1 MAVEDFHP
9 PQLPPDEGAEET
21 VVTTIMMMIIIWVLE
36 VNTPLSLSPF
46 HLAGLVDT
54 LLKNCKQSETQ
65 RMQSFSIYHRK
76 DIFILIR
83 KSYFC
88 CTRGSIMI

>member
-1 MAVEDFHP
+1 MGSVAEEEVGRIISEGREVVGEEV
-9 PQLPPDEGAEET
+9 DEGAEET

-54 LLKNCKQSETQ
+54 QWRNCKQSETQ

-76 DIFILIR
+76 DQ
-83 KSYFC
+83 
-88 CTRGSIMI
+88 MV

>member
-1 MAVEDFHP
+1 MGSVAEEEVGRIISEGREAVGEEG
-9 PQLPPDEGAEET
+9 DEGAEET

-54 LLKNCKQSETQ
+54 QWRNCKQSETQ

-76 DIFILIR
+76 DQ
-83 KSYFC
+83 
-88 CTRGSIMI
+88 MV